1 MSTVDVEQSTKERE
15 DTSGYVKH
23 PALPDY
29 TCRMVDLGVYG
40 AFDDAEHLSQLVSFV

>member
-1 MSTVDVEQSTKERE
+1 MSTVDVEPSTKETE

-23 PALPDY
+23 PTLPDY

-40 AFDDAEHLSQLVSFV
+40 AFDDAEHLSQFG